1 MSVSET
7 PGLGVA
13 GGIIHIYRVAVAAKQ
28 PMDCG
33 ETTNGGA
40 AKQPTGVWRNDQR
53 DCGKRPTDVRQTT
66 NGFAAKQPTGTWQN
80 NQRGRGKT
88 TNGVAAKRTTGLWR
102 NDQWGRN
109 TDGLLSMRMNC
120 RNRYAVISISSPGIP
135 HPRGFAGAQPRA
147 ISRNR
152 SAVEYCQSCWFYWRI
167 SIVLVLLADTNRVGF
182 IGGYQ
187 SRWFVW

>member
-1 MSVSET
+1 MMARGDCVGDAGYQPRSGFVGGTGVNRVAVAGISPGLSVSET

-88 TNGVAAKRTTGLWR
+88 TNGGVAKQPTGLRR
-102 NDQWGRN
+102 NERRVCGETTN
-109 TDGLLSMRMNC
+109 GGAIRM
-120 RNRYAVISISSPGIP
+120 
-135 HPRGFAGAQPRA
+135 
-147 ISRNR
+147 
-152 SAVEYCQSCWFYWRI
+152 
-167 SIVLVLLADTNRVGF
+167 
-182 IGGYQ
+182 GYY
-187 SRWFVW
+187 RCG

>member
-1 MSVSET
+1 MRRNNQR
-7 PGLGVA
+7 GRG
-13 GGIIHIYRVAVAAKQ
+13 K
-28 PMDCG
+28 
-33 ETTNGGA
+33 TTNGCVAKRPTGLRQTTNGCA
-40 AKQPTGVWRNDQR
+40 ANDQRVCGKTTNGDVAKQPTG
-53 DCGKRPTDVRQTT
+53 
-66 NGFAAKQPTGTWQN
+66 AWQN

-167 SIVLVLLADTNRVGF
+167 SIALVLLADINRVGF